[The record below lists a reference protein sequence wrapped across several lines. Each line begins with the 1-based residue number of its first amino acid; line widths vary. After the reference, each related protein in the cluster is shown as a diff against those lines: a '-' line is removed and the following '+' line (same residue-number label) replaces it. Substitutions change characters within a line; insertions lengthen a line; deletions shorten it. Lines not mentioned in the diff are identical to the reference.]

1 MKNTKLY
8 LGIGDMPIYN
18 FDKILQT
25 NNLSYMVV
33 DWNER
38 KEIEIPKDANE
49 RWEEIYNEYC
59 KITANNDALT
69 FYSLNCE
76 VLYLET
82 RFYIV
87 SNLINGLS
95 EINKE
100 SFGRELNAWKI
111 PFNIKGSIKKQAEQL
126 KRHLR
131 IAEQNLNMKKR
142 KRDALKNDDVE
153 ETTLLKQVIIIQEQ
167 LGVKID
173 IRKDSVE
180 YFLAAIDRLKE
191 KIKASKKVN
200 NG

>member
-1 MKNTKLY
+1 
-8 LGIGDMPIYN
+8 MPIYN

-49 RWEEIYNEYC
+49 KWEEIYNEYC
-59 KITANNDALT
+59 KRTANNEALT

-111 PFNIKGSIKKQAEQL
+111 PFNIKGSIKKQVEQL

-180 YFLAAIDRLKE
+180 YFIAAVDRLKE